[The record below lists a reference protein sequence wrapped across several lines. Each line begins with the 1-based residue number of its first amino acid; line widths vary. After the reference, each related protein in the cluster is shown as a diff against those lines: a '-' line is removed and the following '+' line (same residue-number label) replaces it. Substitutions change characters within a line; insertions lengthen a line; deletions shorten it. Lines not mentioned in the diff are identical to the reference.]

1 MTKGVVV
8 EFTESMTDQIW
19 LRGRSRRRGVRQE
32 RWKEVMV
39 KASGRL
45 YEGRGV
51 KETVSKE
58 GESHNVAVD

>member
-1 MTKGVVV
+1 MAPW
-8 EFTESMTDQIW
+8 TEQKAS
-19 LRGRSRRRGVRQE
+19 VRQE
-32 RWKEVMV
+32 RWKEAMV
-39 KASGRL
+39 KESGRL

>member
-1 MTKGVVV
+1 MAPW
-8 EFTESMTDQIW
+8 TEQKAS
-19 LRGRSRRRGVRQE
+19 VRQE
-32 RWKEVMV
+32 RWKEAMV
-39 KASGRL
+39 KGSRRRL

>member
-1 MTKGVVV
+1 MAPW
-8 EFTESMTDQIW
+8 TEQKAS
-19 LRGRSRRRGVRQE
+19 VRQE
-32 RWKEVMV
+32 RWKEAMV
-39 KASGRL
+39 KGSRRL